1 MSDQLYRIRLFWS
14 GTRGLA
20 KKWGRQIHLTQAPT
34 LPGCAYLRPV
44 FVDYAPEIDVAEL
57 QEVGGAQRGMT
68 DAEIMG
74 AEELLDQLR
83 GRP

>member
-1 MSDQLYRIRLFWS
+1 MSSDLYRIRLWWS
-14 GTRGLA
+14 GTKGLA
-20 KKWGRQIHLTQAPT
+20 KKWGRQVHLTAAPT
-34 LPGCAYLRPV
+34 LPGCQFLRPC
-44 FVDYAPEIDVAEL
+44 FVDYAPEMNTAEI
-57 QEVGGAQRGMT
+57 QEVGMSQRAMT